1 MGGGRRQEVAG
12 VETVESLDT
21 GAESTH
27 VGDTGRTCVCDLT
40 AHHTVNAVH
49 FINPEILRIN
59 GYKNIS
65 KI

>member
-1 MGGGRRQEVAG
+1 MGGGRRQEVTG
-12 VETVESLDT
+12 VETVHAA
-21 GAESTH
+21 GQSTH

>member
-27 VGDTGRTCVCDLT
+27 VGDTGGTCACDLT
-40 AHHTVNAVH
+40 EHITQSH
-49 FINPEILRIN
+49 FTLHGSLQRL
-59 GYKNIS
+59 
-65 KI
+65 